1 MVPLQDDQSAGFQ
14 GALAHFERKKPW
26 KEAHMGVE
34 RPVARWYAR
43 HQAIL
48 EEIARLEAILQQ
60 LQEGQE
66 SGNEPGQDSVGIAQ
80 QLLNAQERLRTLGPC
95 PKPMMA

>member
-1 MVPLQDDQSAGFQ
+1 
-14 GALAHFERKKPW
+14 
-26 KEAHMGVE
+26 MGVE
-34 RPVARWYAR
+34 RPVSRWYAQ

-60 LQEGQE
+60 SQEGQE
-66 SGNEPGQDSVGIAQ
+66 PGNEPTQDKVDIAQ

-95 PKPMMA
+95 PKPMMG